1 MRGVVA
7 GVAAGGSEV
16 DRHSSVVTDG
26 KNEQQLLQVGSVVLF
41 CPSWTLSFIYVL
53 EFSTDRKEELD
64 VQEEV
69 FIA

>member
-1 MRGVVA
+1 MLPYPIDITV
-7 GVAAGGSEV
+7 
-16 DRHSSVVTDG
+16 
-26 KNEQQLLQVGSVVLF
+26 F
-41 CPSWTLSFIYVL
+41 CLSWTLSFIYVL